1 MNASLPP
8 HAAEKQGDART
19 ATPDVSVDRAARRAA
34 DRIAPLWP
42 LKSFVAVNPL
52 LGMAECDLKGAGYLS
67 ARALGARLTM
77 PRSYYAQQIASGRI
91 KDADIAQAIAELS
104 RHGNRHVT
112 SVERVRAEALKT
124 EAPADLFKLP
134 TLASLAER
142 HDGTDWER
150 FITSSVSNWAADFF
164 DQGVAVWSAASP
176 DADPWTSYRAV
187 SAIDRSAELLGLKGA
202 RKAFADL
209 PAEPTALLVLLA
221 EELSLPEEALQDYF
235 HRLLSDVAG
244 WAAYARYRG
253 WTRELRGEDG
263 SAARQLLAIRAAWEL
278 VLFRCHSDSSLA
290 THWLASLHHYTD
302 DDAGQWLALNWTDLA
317 LQMAQDFS
325 AQREL
330 AEGLAGRKAEQPA
343 ESRPDVQAAFCID
356 VRSER
361 FRRQLERSPELKVE
375 TIGFAGFFGLAVALE
390 SSTEGESARCPVLLE
405 PGHSACAHEHA
416 HSETRQFVDSR
427 WARFQRAGVAGF
439 SYVEALGLGY
449 TWKLLKASLGLA
461 EGRRETAAPE
471 LKATLE
477 EKIALAEGL
486 LRGMSLTSVFAPL
499 VVLAGHGASTENN
512 PYASALDCGA
522 CGGHAGDANS
532 RIAVQ
537 ILNDSAVRAG
547 LIERGIEIPADTQ
560 FVAALHDTTTDE
572 IILLDEEQ
580 LQPSAELE
588 GFRFHA
594 ELAGRATRNERAG
607 SLAEKS
613 GDALLLRGSDWSQV
627 RPEWGLAGCRAFIAA
642 PRDKT
647 RGIDLDGR
655 TFLHEY
661 EHQRDEEHA
670 VLETILTAPLVV
682 ASWITM
688 QYYGSTVDNLH
699 FGSGD
704 KTLHNV
710 VSGIGVLEGVEG
722 DLRTG
727 LPMQSL
733 HDGESFLHEPL
744 RLMAVIAAPMEA
756 IDYVIYQHGG
766 LADLVNNG
774 WIQMHA
780 LDDEGVVWRR
790 VDSAQWE
797 PVLDGDQDQAGRKS
811 EAA

>member
-8 HAAEKQGDART
+8 ETAEQAQ
-19 ATPDVSVDRAARRAA
+19 ASPALEVSVDRAASSAA
-34 DRIAPLWP
+34 ARIAPLWP

-52 LGMAECDLKGAGYLS
+52 LGMAERDLQGAGHLA
-67 ARALGARLTM
+67 ARTLGARLTM
-77 PRSYYAQQIASGRI
+77 PRSYYAKQIAAGRI
-91 KDADIAQAIAELS
+91 KDRDIAQAIAELS
-104 RHGNRHVT
+104 RHGRRHVT
-112 SVERVRAEALKT
+112 SVERVRAEALKQ
-124 EAPADLFKLP
+124 EAPAELFRLP
-134 TLASLAER
+134 TVASLAER
-142 HDGTDWER
+142 HDGTDWES
-150 FITSSVSNWAADFF
+150 FITGAVSNWAADFF
-164 DQGVAVWSAASP
+164 DQGLAVWSAASP
-176 DADPWTSYRAV
+176 DADPWTSYREVA
-187 SAIDRSAELLGLKGA
+187 SIDRSAELLGLKGA
-202 RKAFADL
+202 RAAFAAL
-209 PAEPTALLVLLA
+209 PQEPTALLTLLA
-221 EELSLPEEALQDYF
+221 EELSLEPEALEAYF

-253 WTRELRGEDG
+253 WTRELRGENG

-278 VLFRCHSDSSLA
+278 VLFRCHRDRDLA
-290 THWLASLHHYTD
+290 AHWRASLHHFTD
-302 DDAGQWLALNWTDLA
+302 DDAGQWLALNWTDLV
-317 LQMAQDFS
+317 LQLAQDFS

-330 AEGLAGRKAEQPA
+330 AQGLAGNRKSKDAAEA
-343 ESRPDVQAAFCID
+343 RPDVQAVFCID

-361 FRRQLERSPELKVE
+361 YRRVLERSPGLTVE
-375 TIGFAGFFGLAVALE
+375 TLGFAGFFGLAVELE
-390 SSTEGESARCPVLLE
+390 SDIDGDSARCPVLLE
-405 PGHSACAHEHA
+405 PGHSACAGHGN
-416 HSETRQFVDSR
+416 HSAADQFLASR

-449 TWKLLKASLGLA
+449 AWKLLKAALGWA
-461 EGRRETAAPE
+461 ARPHQTAIPA
-471 LKATLE
+471 LRASLE
-477 EKIALAEGL
+477 EKIGMAEGL
-486 LRGMSLTSVFAPL
+486 LRGMSLTSGFAPL
-499 VVLAGHGASTENN
+499 VVVAGHGSSTENN

-522 CGGHAGDANS
+522 CGGHAGDANA
-532 RIAVQ
+532 RIAAQ
-537 ILNDSAVRAG
+537 LLNDAEVRSG
-547 LIERGIEIPADTQ
+547 LLDRGIEIPADTQ

-572 IILLDEEQ
+572 LSLLDTETLVPSPQ
-580 LQPSAELE
+580 LD
-588 GFRFHA
+588 GFRA
-594 ELAGRATRNERAG
+594 QVELASRAARSERAPTLG
-607 SLAEKS
+607 ARS
-613 GDALLLRGSDWSQV
+613 GDAVRQRASDWSEV

-642 PRDKT
+642 PRGAT
-647 RGIDLDGR
+647 RGLDLGAR

-661 EHQRDEEHA
+661 DHRLDNENA

-682 ASWITM
+682 ASWIAM
-688 QYYGSTVDNLH
+688 QYYGSTVDNRH

-710 VSGIGVLEGVEG
+710 VSGIGVLEGGDG

-733 HDGESFLHEPL
+733 HDGQSFLHEPL
-744 RLMAVIAAPMEA
+744 RLMAVIAAPVES
-756 IDYVIYQHGG
+756 IDYIIYQHGG